1 MTESRLHADAITVG
15 YDKSV
20 IIENLTV
27 AVPDG
32 KFTVIVGP
40 NACGKSTLL
49 RALSRLLKPSL
60 GAVLLDGKLISSY
73 PAKEVAR
80 RLGLLPQT
88 SIAPDGISVADL
100 VARGRYPHQKLIRQW
115 STADEA
121 AVVQA
126 MDATGVTS
134 LSARPVDELSGGQQ
148 QRVWVAMVLA
158 QQTPLLLLDEPTT
171 FLDIAHQIELLDL
184 LATLPRENGNT
195 LVAVLHDLNHACR
208 YADHIIA
215 MRDGAVVTQGPP
227 AEIVTAELVES
238 VFGLPCRIIDDPES
252 HTPLVIPKVVGRRLG
267 KAQFTIEGERPP
279 SQPEGSRKSYVE
291 ICIEDEDE

>member
-1 MTESRLHADAITVG
+1 MTEPRLHADAITVG

-20 IIENLTV
+20 ISDNLTV
-27 AVPDG
+27 SIPDG

-49 RALSRLLKPSL
+49 RALSRLLKPSH
-60 GAVLLDGKLISSY
+60 GTVLLDGKAISSY

-115 STADEA
+115 SAADEA
-121 AVVQA
+121 AVIEA
-126 MDATGVTS
+126 MNATGVTS
-134 LSARPVDELSGGQQ
+134 LSARPVDELSGGQR

-184 LATLPRENGNT
+184 LATLNRENGTT

-208 YADHIIA
+208 YADHIIV
-215 MRDGAVVTQGPP
+215 MKDGAVVTEGSPP
-227 AEIVTAELVES
+227 ETVTAELVEA

-252 HTPLVIPKVVGRRLG
+252 HTPLVIPKVVR
-267 KAQFTIEGERPP
+267 AQARQGL
-279 SQPEGSRKSYVE
+279 V
-291 ICIEDEDE
+291 